1 MSYDPGALHSAL
13 AAAVGDDP
21 ALVAELR
28 GAFVASASGLAD
40 LLRRARCD
48 ANWQA
53 AAWRLHGL
61 AASFGAVDLMELASA
76 SARGVPGDPASL
88 RLIDEAVGAFTA

>member
-1 MSYDPGALHSAL
+1 MGALRSAL
-13 AAAVGDDP
+13 AAAVGNDP

-28 GAFVASASGLAD
+28 GAFVATAPALIE

-61 AASFGAVDLMELASA
+61 AASFGSIELMTLAA
-76 SARGVPGDPASL
+76 EAAGGAPGDPFIL
-88 RLIDEAVGAFTA
+88 RRLEAAIPPVEG